1 MPAQQLYKPPTYG
14 LQQAPVFD
22 MGLVLPSV
30 YGTTG
35 ITTTQ
40 ASPDINT
47 LNFKGI
53 TVIFDVSSIGT
64 ASLTV
69 AVEGK
74 DYSNSGN
81 YFTLLTSSAITA
93 NGTTSHT
100 MYPGITPATAANGN
114 TAVNSILPVWL
125 RIRVIAG
132 NANAATY
139 TVGAILTT

>member
-1 MPAQQLYKPPTYG
+1 MPANQLYLPPTYG

-22 MGLVLPSV
+22 MGLVMQGV
-30 YGTTG
+30 AR
-35 ITTTQ
+35 TTTQ

-47 LNFKGI
+47 LNFKGL
-53 TVIFDVSSIGT
+53 TVIFDVPSIGT

-81 YFTLLTSSAITA
+81 YWTLLASSAITA
-93 NGTTSHT
+93 NGTTAHT
-100 MYPGITPATAANGN
+100 IYPGITAATAANGN
-114 TAVNSILPVWL
+114 TSVSNILPVWL

-132 NANAATY
+132 NGNPASY
-139 TVGAILTT
+139 TVGAVLTT